1 MCRSITMPWLLI
13 AIAFLLFALS
23 FREFYQD
30 PDSPVTRPT
39 GDRKKDQ
46 AWYSKIDSQAPID
59 GDDESYIR
67 VITQFYDEVYEPA
80 ETRPTQTD
88 VNNFVAKLP
97 APFNPPEENGTPNAN
112 HKAIK
117 EIIETGFRIGRTGTA
132 AAREQEELVTTG
144 ALAGFKGE
152 NLQPSDGYD
161 QVYGR
166 RTQELYIPAD
176 NRPATEFSEGEY
188 SPSRQ
193 TEPRRPGQPNPR
205 EVSWTGARFF
215 SLE

>member
-1 MCRSITMPWLLI
+1 MLW
-13 AIAFLLFALS
+13 LLFAVALILFAIS

-59 GDDESYIR
+59 GNDEAYIR
-67 VITQFYDEVYEPA
+67 AITQFYDEVYAPA
-80 ETRPTQTD
+80 ETRPTKTELD
-88 VNNFVAKLP
+88 AFVARLP
-97 APFNPPEENGTPNAN
+97 APFNPPENAAGTKNAN
-112 HKAIK
+112 HKAIV
-117 EIIETGFRIGRTGTA
+117 EILETGFRIGRAGTA
-132 AAREQEELVTTG
+132 AAREQAELVTTG

-161 QVYGR
+161 QVYGH
-166 RTQELYIPAD
+166 RTQEEYDPAD
-176 NRPATEFSEGEY
+176 KRPAVLFPEGEY
-188 SPSRQ
+188 EPTRQ
-193 TEPRRPGQPNPR
+193 TEPRRPGEPDPR
-205 EVSWTGARFF
+205 EGSWTGVRFF

>member
-1 MCRSITMPWLLI
+1 MPWLLI
-13 AIAFLLFALS
+13 AIALLLFALS

-59 GDDESYIR
+59 GNDAEYIR
-67 VITQFYDEVYEPA
+67 VITRFYDEVYAPA

-88 VNNFVAKLP
+88 LNNFVAGLP
-97 APFNPPEENGTPNAN
+97 APFNPAMNAVGTPNAN
-112 HKAIK
+112 HRAIK
-117 EIIETGFRIGRTGTA
+117 EILETGFRIGRAGTA
-132 AAREQEELVTTG
+132 AAREEAELVTTG

-161 QVYGR
+161 QVYGH
-166 RTQELYIPAD
+166 RTQDLYVPAD
-176 NRPATEFSEGEY
+176 NRPATELPEGEY
-188 SPSRQ
+188 PPTKQ
-193 TEPRRPGQPNPR
+193 YDPRRPGSPSPR

>member
-1 MCRSITMPWLLI
+1 MLWLLF
-13 AIAFLLFALS
+13 AIALLLFALA
-23 FREFYQD
+23 FRESYQD

-59 GDDESYIR
+59 GDDAAYIR

-80 ETRPTQTD
+80 ETRPTKTELD
-88 VNNFVAKLP
+88 AFVAKLP
-97 APFNPPEENGTPNAN
+97 APFNPPENAAGTPNAN
-112 HKAIK
+112 HKAIV
-117 EIIETGFRIGRTGTA
+117 EILETGFRIGRAGTA
-132 AAREQEELVTTG
+132 AAREQQELVTTG

-161 QVYGR
+161 AVYGH
-166 RTQELYIPAD
+166 RTQDLYVPAD
-176 NRPATEFSEGEY
+176 NRPAVEFSEGEY
-188 SPSRQ
+188 DPTPQ
-193 TEPRRPGQPNPR
+193 TEPTRPGEPDPR
-205 EVSWTGARFF
+205 EGSWTGVRFF

>member
-1 MCRSITMPWLLI
+1 MPWLLI
-13 AIAFLLFALS
+13 AIALLLFALS

-59 GDDESYIR
+59 GNDAEYIR
-67 VITQFYDEVYEPA
+67 VITQFYDQVYQPA
-80 ETRPTQTD
+80 ETKPTQSD
-88 VNNFVAKLP
+88 LDAFVAKLP
-97 APFNPPEENGTPNAN
+97 APFNPPQNTAGTPNAN

-117 EIIETGFRIGRTGTA
+117 EILETGFRIGRAGSA
-132 AAREQEELVTTG
+132 AAREQAELVTTG
-144 ALAGFKGE
+144 ALKGFKGE

-161 QVYGR
+161 QVYGH
-166 RTQELYIPAD
+166 RTQDLYVPAD
-176 NRPATEFSEGEY
+176 NRPAVLLPEGEY
-188 SPSRQ
+188 PPTKQ
-193 TEPRRPGQPNPR
+193 TEPTRPGEPNPR

>member
-1 MCRSITMPWLLI
+1 MPWLLL
-13 AIAFLLFALS
+13 AIALLLFALS

-39 GDRKKDQ
+39 GDRTKDQ

-59 GDDESYIR
+59 GDDEAYIR
-67 VITQFYDEVYEPA
+67 AITQFYDEVYEPA
-80 ETRPTQTD
+80 EVRPTKTQLD
-88 VNNFVAKLP
+88 EFVAKLP
-97 APFNPPEENGTPNAN
+97 TPFNPPENAAGIPNAN
-112 HKAIK
+112 HKAIV
-117 EIIETGFRIGRTGTA
+117 EILETGFRIGRAGTA
-132 AAREQEELVTTG
+132 AAREQQELVTTG

-166 RTQELYIPAD
+166 RTQDPYVPAD
-176 NRPATEFSEGEY
+176 NRPALEFAEGQY
-188 SPSRQ
+188 APTTQS
-193 TEPRRPGQPNPR
+193 EPRRPGIPSPR

>member
-1 MCRSITMPWLLI
+1 MLW
-13 AIAFLLFALS
+13 LLFAIALLLFAFS
-23 FREFYQD
+23 FREMYQD

-39 GDRKKDQ
+39 GDRKRDA
-46 AWYSKIDSQAPID
+46 AWYSKIDSTAPINS
-59 GDDESYIR
+59 DDQAYIR
-67 VITQFYDEVYEPA
+67 VITRFYDEVYAPA

-88 VNNFVAKLP
+88 VDNFVNSLP
-97 APFNPPEENGTPNAN
+97 PPFNPPENSVGTPNGN

-117 EIIETGFRIGRTGTA
+117 EIIETGFRVGREGTA
-132 AAREQEELVTTG
+132 AAREQAELVTTG

-161 QVYGR
+161 QVYGY

-176 NRPATEFSEGEY
+176 ERPAVELPEGQYE
-188 SPSRQ
+188 Q
-193 TEPRRPGQPNPR
+193 TKQYRPRRPGNPR
-205 EVSWTGARFF
+205 PREASWTGVRFF

>member
-1 MCRSITMPWLLI
+1 MPWLLF
-13 AIAFLLFALS
+13 AIALLLFALS

-59 GDDESYIR
+59 GNDEEYIR
-67 VITQFYDEVYEPA
+67 VITRFYDEVYEPA
-80 ETRPTQTD
+80 ETRPTQSD
-88 VNNFVAKLP
+88 LDAFVAKLP
-97 APFNPPEENGTPNAN
+97 APFNPPENAVGTPNAN

-117 EIIETGFRIGRTGTA
+117 EILETGFRIGRAGTA
-132 AAREQEELVTTG
+132 AAREQAELVTTG
-144 ALAGFKGE
+144 ALKGFKGE

-161 QVYGR
+161 QVYGH
-166 RTQELYIPAD
+166 RTQDPYKPAD
-176 NRPATEFSEGEY
+176 NRPAVLFPEGEY
-188 SPSRQ
+188 EPTRQ
-193 TEPRRPGQPNPR
+193 TEPRRPGEPDPR